1 MHINNCKPLEGKITD
16 PMVLTIKSAR
26 KNEQH
31 SEDLKI
37 SKKDENLTKRKR
49 FCKKSWKRLN
59 LERTFEILDE
69 EFIANVKRAGK

>member
-1 MHINNCKPLEGKITD
+1 MRGFSENKTILEENLISHCYIKFHMHTNNCKPLEGKITD

-37 SKKDENLTKRKR
+37 SKKDENLTKQKR
-49 FCKKSWKRLN
+49 FCKKS
-59 LERTFEILDE
+59 
-69 EFIANVKRAGK
+69 